1 MANTY
6 KNASVNI
13 TTAGTAGSTTLY
25 TVPASTTAIV
35 NDVIVANKSSS
46 ADNTFNL
53 ILSDNS
59 AGTDY
64 YIISGAALPQA
75 SNFAP
80 LPGSLVLEESDAL
93 KTNIATSDSAGVS
106 IIASILEIL

>member
-6 KNASVNI
+6 KNALVNI
-13 TTAGTAGSTTLY
+13 TGAGAAGSTSLY
-25 TVPASTTAIV
+25 TVPASATAIV

-59 AGTDY
+59 SGTDY

-80 LPGSLVLEESDAL
+80 LPGSLVLEESDVL
-93 KTNIATSDSAGVS
+93 KVNIGTTDSNGVDFV
-106 IIASILEIL
+106 ASILEKT